1 MRTASQVMLVAIKSV
16 KEWIPSDIRPILP
29 VKMPATNLP
38 VASNPLAIIE
48 FLATAC
54 FSFCMMQLT
63 FGR

>member
-1 MRTASQVMLVAIKSV
+1 MRAASQVMLVAIKSV
-16 KEWIPSDIRPILP
+16 KRVDPSDIRPILP
-29 VKMPATNLP
+29 VKMPATSA

-54 FSFCMMQLT
+54 FSFCIMLLT